1 MKDAALIIAVIGAF
15 IYGYFLMGKLDKFI
29 EENRK
34 NVEKASENKVHSCVT
49 LADNLTDEEI
59 MEEIR
64 RFRANHEEMRIMLYD
79 NTDMNIRNNE
89 NPKINI

>member
-34 NVEKASENKVHSCVT
+34 NVEKASENKVPSCVT

>member
-34 NVEKASENKVHSCVT
+34 NVEKAYENKVHSCVT

>member
-34 NVEKASENKVHSCVT
+34 NVEKASENKVPYCVT